1 MSKSKY
7 KVVKV
12 NFTEE
17 VFLSSFLGETQEEA
31 TEVYNKHSNTLHR
44 ISMSYHLNTGL
55 SKADLFSE
63 ALVGLA
69 RAVRDFDINRSD
81 NFDMFA
87 SYKIKEALHHF
98 MRKNMSP
105 VRIPS
110 YIKKA
115 HTLIN
120 KLKNDIGEEAFR
132 KIADNGDIR
141 SEHLNALDKLISA
154 SVRCKLSL
162 QGLIKRAEFLPL
174 SAPLEDKHLVDEN
187 SISCGVFV
195 NELKAQMND
204 NELIVSEGI
213 MDGRTYTQIAEE
225 NGRSVMWVSK
235 IVKNMKDKFS
245 GL

>member
-1 MSKSKY
+1 
-7 KVVKV
+7 
-12 NFTEE
+12 
-17 VFLSSFLGETQEEA
+17 
-31 TEVYNKHSNTLHR
+31 
-44 ISMSYHLNTGL
+44 
-55 SKADLFSE
+55 
-63 ALVGLA
+63 
-69 RAVRDFDINRSD
+69 
-81 NFDMFA
+81 
-87 SYKIKEALHHF
+87 
-98 MRKNMSP
+98 MSP
-105 VRIPS
+105 VRVPS